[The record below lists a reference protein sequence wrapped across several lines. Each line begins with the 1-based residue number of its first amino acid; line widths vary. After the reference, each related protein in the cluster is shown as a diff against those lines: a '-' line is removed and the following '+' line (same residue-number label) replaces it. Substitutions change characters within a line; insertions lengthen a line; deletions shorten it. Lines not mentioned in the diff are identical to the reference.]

1 MSRKKNR
8 VRIGAV
14 AGFVALSTAA
24 TALACPLCSEE
35 TEAQA
40 KETGVNV
47 SMGYSVS
54 VLLMIAVPMSM
65 VGGLGYALYRNAQ
78 QMSPTRGDPDDL
90 LPPQ

>member
-8 VRIGAV
+8 IRIGAV
-14 AGFVALSTAA
+14 AGFLALSTAA
-24 TALACPLCSEE
+24 SAPACPLCSEE

-40 KETGVNV
+40 RETGVNV

-54 VLLMIAVPMSM
+54 VLVMIALPMSM
-65 VGGLGYALYRNAQ
+65 VGGMGYALYRNAQ
-78 QMSPTRGDPDDL
+78 RMSRDNENRP